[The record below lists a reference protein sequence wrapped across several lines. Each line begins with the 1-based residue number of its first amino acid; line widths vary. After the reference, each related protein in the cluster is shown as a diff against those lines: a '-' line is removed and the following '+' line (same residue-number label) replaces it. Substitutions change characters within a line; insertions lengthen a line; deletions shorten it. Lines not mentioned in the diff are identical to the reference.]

1 MSDHNLL
8 VLSSQCSPIVHNKEF
23 RFELAWLKDHDF
35 IKNVQIKREQT
46 ELEERLMELESQARN
61 VNSSSSNPYEQNNP
75 YASND
80 NFTYEEEVNKTESEL
95 DDILLGANNSSQNK
109 DNKKKYIIL
118 GLVLAVLFLITIIIF
133 RLLDNETKID
143 DSLTNKETIAQD
155 KPLGDNIEQQYQKIV
170 NEKLKSIEA
179 LNKKTEEQKK
189 EISEA
194 MDLTNIQKEEKKV
207 VLPEPS
213 SRDIEKA
220 KELKKDIF
228 NVEEKVVEPKIEKQK
243 PVVVKP
249 TPKPVAKP
257 VVKEEVKK
265 TVTNTGFQK
274 STSTKPSGTFIQVGA
289 FSKTIDKDYMDN
301 LKNSKLNYVFYKVDV
316 KGTTFTKVLVG
327 PYNSRNDA
335 IKNMNG
341 VKAKLKIKS
350 AFILKL

>member
-1 MSDHNLL
+1 ME
-8 VLSSQCSPIVHNKEF
+8 IKGE
-23 RFELAWLKDHDF
+23 DF

-61 VNSSSSNPYEQNNP
+61 VNSTSSNPYEQNNP

-133 RLLDNETKID
+133 RLLDNESKID
-143 DSLTNKETIAQD
+143 DSLAENKETIPQD
-155 KPLGDNIEQQYQKIV
+155 KQLGDNIEQQYQKIV

-179 LNKKTEEQKK
+179 LNKKTEEEKK

-207 VLPEPS
+207 VVPEASPK
-213 SRDIEKA
+213 DIQKA
-220 KELKKDIF
+220 QELKKDIF
-228 NVEEKVVEPKIEKQK
+228 NVEEEKVEKPK
-243 PVVVKP
+243 PVVVKTTPKP
-249 TPKPVAKP
+249 TPKPV
-257 VVKEEVKK
+257 VKQEVKK
-265 TVTNTGFQK
+265 PVTNTGFK
-274 STSTKPSGTFIQVGA
+274 SASTSKPSGTFIQVGA
-289 FSKTIDKDYMDN
+289 FSKSIDKEYMDS
-301 LKNSKLNYVFYKVDV
+301 LRNSRLNYQLYKVDV

-327 PYNSRNDA
+327 PYNTRNDA
-335 IKNMNG
+335 LKNINS
-341 VKAKLKIKS
+341 VKAKLNIKS

>member
-1 MSDHNLL
+1 ME
-8 VLSSQCSPIVHNKEF
+8 IKGE
-23 RFELAWLKDHDF
+23 DF

-61 VNSSSSNPYEQNNP
+61 VNPTSSNPYEQNNP

-133 RLLDNETKID
+133 RLLDNESNID
-143 DSLTNKETIAQD
+143 DSLAENKETIPQD
-155 KPLGDNIEQQYQKIV
+155 KQLGDNIEQQYQKIV

-179 LNKKTEEQKK
+179 LNKKTEEEKK

-194 MDLTNIQKEEKKV
+194 MNLNNIQKEEKKV
-207 VLPEPS
+207 VLPETS
-213 SRDIEKA
+213 TKDIQKA
-220 KELKKDIF
+220 QELKKDIF
-228 NVEEKVVEPKIEKQK
+228 NVEAEKAEKPKQI
-243 PVVVKP
+243 VKKA
-249 TPKPVAKP
+249 TPKPAPKP
-257 VVKEEVKK
+257 VVKKEVKK
-265 TVTNTGFQK
+265 PAVNTSFK
-274 STSTKPSGTFIQVGA
+274 NASSSKPSGTFIQVGA
-289 FSKTIDKDYMDN
+289 FSKNIDKEYMDN
-301 LKNSKLNYVFYKVDV
+301 LRNSRLNYQLYKVDV

-335 IKNMNG
+335 VNNMNS
-341 VKAKLKIKS
+341 VKAKLNIKS

>member
-1 MSDHNLL
+1 
-8 VLSSQCSPIVHNKEF
+8 
-23 RFELAWLKDHDF
+23 
-35 IKNVQIKREQT
+35 
-46 ELEERLMELESQARN
+46 
-61 VNSSSSNPYEQNNP
+61 
-75 YASND
+75 
-80 NFTYEEEVNKTESEL
+80 
-95 DDILLGANNSSQNK
+95 
-109 DNKKKYIIL
+109 YIIL

-143 DSLTNKETIAQD
+143 DSLTNNKETIPQD

-213 SRDIEKA
+213 AKDIEKA

-228 NVEEKVVEPKIEKQK
+228 NVEEKVAEPKVEKPK
-243 PVVVKP
+243 PAPVVAKP

-257 VVKEEVKK
+257 IVKEEVKK
-265 TVTNTGFQK
+265 VVTNTASK
-274 STSTKPSGTFIQVGA
+274 KATTTKPSGTFIQVGA

-316 KGTTFTKVLVG
+316 KGTTFTKVLIG
-327 PYNSRNDA
+327 PYKSRNDA
-335 IKNMNG
+335 TKEINTVKN
-341 VKAKLKIKS
+341 KLKIQS
-350 AFILKL
+350 VFILKL

>member
-1 MSDHNLL
+1 ME
-8 VLSSQCSPIVHNKEF
+8 IKGE
-23 RFELAWLKDHDF
+23 DF

-46 ELEERLMELESQARN
+46 ELEERLMELEAQARSI
-61 VNSSSSNPYEQNNP
+61 NSSKNNPYEQNNP
-75 YASND
+75 YASN
-80 NFTYEEEVNKTESEL
+80 NSFTYEEEVNKTESEL

-143 DSLTNKETIAQD
+143 DSLTNNKETIPQD

-213 SRDIEKA
+213 AKDIEKA

-228 NVEEKVVEPKIEKQK
+228 NVEEKVAEPKVEKPK
-243 PVVVKP
+243 PAPVVAKP

-257 VVKEEVKK
+257 IVKEEVKK
-265 TVTNTGFQK
+265 TVTNT
-274 STSTKPSGTFIQVGA
+274 TSKKATTKPSGTFIQVGA

-316 KGTTFTKVLVG
+316 KGTTFTKVLIG
-327 PYNSRNDA
+327 PYKSRNDA
-335 IKNMNG
+335 TKEINTVKN
-341 VKAKLKIKS
+341 KLKIQS
-350 AFILKL
+350 VFILKL

>member
-1 MSDHNLL
+1 ME
-8 VLSSQCSPIVHNKEF
+8 IKGE
-23 RFELAWLKDHDF
+23 DF

-61 VNSSSSNPYEQNNP
+61 VNSTPSNPYEQNNP

-143 DSLTNKETIAQD
+143 DSLTNNETIPQD

-179 LNKKTEEQKK
+179 LNKKTEEEKK

-194 MDLTNIQKEEKKV
+194 MNLTNIQKEEKKV

-213 SRDIEKA
+213 TKEIQRV

-228 NVEEKVVEPKIEKQK
+228 NVEEKVAVAKPVAKAKPAVVAK
-243 PVVVKP
+243 PVVKP
-249 TPKPVAKP
+249 KPKPVAKP
-257 VVKEEVKK
+257 IVKK
-265 TVTNTGFQK
+265 PATNTGFK
-274 STSTKPSGTFIQVGA
+274 KASSNKPSGTFIQVGA

-301 LKNSKLNYVFYKVDV
+301 LKNSRLNYVFYKVVV

-335 IKNMNG
+335 VKNMNG

>member
-1 MSDHNLL
+1 ME
-8 VLSSQCSPIVHNKEF
+8 IKGE
-23 RFELAWLKDHDF
+23 DF

-61 VNSSSSNPYEQNNP
+61 VNSTSSNPYEQNNP

-133 RLLDNETKID
+133 RLLDNESKID
-143 DSLTNKETIAQD
+143 DSLAENKETIPQD
-155 KPLGDNIEQQYQKIV
+155 KQLGDNIEQQYQKIV

-179 LNKKTEEQKK
+179 LNKKTEEEKK

-207 VLPEPS
+207 VVPEASPK
-213 SRDIEKA
+213 DIQKA
-220 KELKKDIF
+220 QELKKDIF
-228 NVEEKVVEPKIEKQK
+228 NVEEEKVEKPK
-243 PVVVKP
+243 PVVVKTTPKP
-249 TPKPVAKP
+249 TPKPV
-257 VVKEEVKK
+257 VKQEVKK
-265 TVTNTGFQK
+265 PVTNTGFK
-274 STSTKPSGTFIQVGA
+274 SASTSKPSGTFIQVGA
-289 FSKTIDKDYMDN
+289 FSKSIDKEYMDN
-301 LKNSKLNYVFYKVDV
+301 LRNSRLNYQLYKVDV

-327 PYNSRNDA
+327 PYNTRNDA
-335 IKNMNG
+335 LKNINS
-341 VKAKLKIKS
+341 VKAKLNIKS

>member
-1 MSDHNLL
+1 ME
-8 VLSSQCSPIVHNKEF
+8 IKGE
-23 RFELAWLKDHDF
+23 DF

-61 VNSSSSNPYEQNNP
+61 VNSTSSNPYEQNNP

-189 EISEA
+189 EINES

-213 SRDIEKA
+213 SKDIEKA

-228 NVEEKVVEPKIEKQK
+228 NVEEKVVEPKVEKPK
-243 PVVVKP
+243 PVVVAKP
-249 TPKPVAKP
+249 TPKPV
-257 VVKEEVKK
+257 VKKEVKK
-265 TVTNTGFQK
+265 PAVNTGFK
-274 STSTKPSGTFIQVGA
+274 ASSSSKPSGTFIQVGA
-289 FSKTIDKDYMDN
+289 FSKAIDKDYMDN
-301 LKNSKLNYVFYKVDV
+301 LKNSRLDYVFYKVDV

>member
-1 MSDHNLL
+1 ME
-8 VLSSQCSPIVHNKEF
+8 IKGE
-23 RFELAWLKDHDF
+23 DF

-61 VNSSSSNPYEQNNP
+61 VNPSSSNPYEQNNP

-133 RLLDNETKID
+133 RLLDNESNID
-143 DSLTNKETIAQD
+143 DSLAKNKETIPQD
-155 KPLGDNIEQQYQKIV
+155 KQLGDNIEQQYQKIV

-179 LNKKTEEQKK
+179 LNKKTEEEKK

-194 MDLTNIQKEEKKV
+194 MSLTNIQKEEKELA
-207 VLPEPS
+207 LPEAS
-213 SRDIEKA
+213 AKDIQKA
-220 KELKKDIF
+220 QELKKDIF
-228 NVEEKVVEPKIEKQK
+228 NVEAEKVEKPKQTVAKTTPKE
-243 PVVVKP
+243 
-249 TPKPVAKP
+249 TPKPVVK
-257 VVKEEVKK
+257 KEEKK
-265 TVTNTGFQK
+265 PAVSSSFKNA
-274 STSTKPSGTFIQVGA
+274 SSTKPSGTFIQVGA
-289 FSKTIDKDYMDN
+289 FSKNIDKEYMDN
-301 LKNSKLNYVFYKVDV
+301 LRNSRLNYQLYKVDV

-327 PYNSRNDA
+327 PYNSRSDA
-335 IKNMNG
+335 QNNMNS
-341 VKAKLKIKS
+341 VKAKLNIKS